1 MYTRQQAKCDNNR
14 KYPSKNAG
22 RKEPYPG
29 KKAWGKKYKNEKA
42 ISICNAKKSEVR
54 VGGKKP
60 DAPCLFEYQNPRLRL
75 KKEREKKKNEVAWA
89 KAAICMKYLQ
99 YRVVDE
105 QLISFPTAIGT
116 SVVASGDGS

>member
-1 MYTRQQAKCDNNR
+1 MYARQQAKCDNNR

-29 KKAWGKKYKNEKA
+29 KKAWGKKCKKNEKA

-60 DAPCLFEYQNPRLRL
+60 DAPCLFEDQNPRLLRL
-75 KKEREKKKNEVAWA
+75 KKEREKKK
-89 KAAICMKYLQ
+89 MKLRGQKRQ
-99 YRVVDE
+99 YVWN
-105 QLISFPTAIGT
+105 T
-116 SVVASGDGS
+116 SNTELLMNN